1 MRDDVVLD
9 FGRGERVGVPE
20 IIYGESK
27 SAEQIA
33 GILAAFAAREEACL
47 VTRVSAEKAEG
58 LAGAYDPVG
67 RTLLFSDDAEGG
79 GASKLRGNVTLVS
92 AGTSDAPV
100 VAEAQAVCRF
110 IGLGTVVIQD
120 VGVAGIHRLLER
132 KADLDKADVIL
143 CFAGFE
149 GALPSV
155 VAGLVR
161 APVIGVP
168 CSVGYGVAEGGKAAL
183 HAMLASCAGG
193 LLTVN
198 IDNGCGAALA
208 AGRILDRK

>member
-27 SAEQIA
+27 SREQIA
-33 GILAAFAAREEACL
+33 GILEAFAERGEACL
-47 VTRVSAEKAEG
+47 VTRVSAEKAAG

-67 RTLLFSDDAEGG
+67 RTLWFPNRETGV
-79 GASKLRGNVTLVS
+79 LRGNVTLVS

-132 KADLDKADVIL
+132 KADLDAADVVL

-168 CSVGYGVAEGGKAAL
+168 CSVGYGVAEGGMAAL